1 MTAPNESNEVTSGE
15 GVRTL
20 TASAIAE
27 LVGGSVSGNER
38 AEVRALAPLDR
49 ATENDLSFLANAR
62 YAPLYEKTRAS
73 TVLIAPEFA
82 ELATTAAARIVVAK
96 PHDAM
101 LTVLPKLYRAPKRE
115 PGVHATVRIGRGVT
129 LGHDVTVG
137 PYVVLGDGATLGDR
151 SWIESHS
158 VVGAGSR
165 VGSDAH
171 LYPGVTIYSGTTLG
185 NRVLVH
191 AGARLGSDG
200 FGYVFRNGIH
210 DKIPHVGRCIVD
222 DDVEIGANTTIDRG
236 SFDDTVIGAG
246 TKIDNLV
253 HIAHGVS
260 IGRRSLL
267 AAQVGIAG
275 STVIEDDVMV
285 AGQSGVT
292 GHVRVGARAK
302 IGAKSAVLQ
311 SVDAGSFVTGHPAFD
326 HTDWRKA
333 SVVFRQLPALKKR
346 VEELEQR
353 IAELEEKLAACSP
366 PADR

>member
-1 MTAPNESNEVTSGE
+1 VTAPNDSNEVTSGE

-27 LVGGSVSGNER
+27 LVGGSVIGNER

-49 ATENDLSFLANAR
+49 ATEYDLSFLANAR
-62 YAPLYEKTRAS
+62 YASLYEKTRAS
-73 TVLIAPEFA
+73 TVLVAPEFA
-82 ELATTAAARIVVAK
+82 ELATTAAARILVAK

-115 PGVHATVRIGRGVT
+115 PGVHPTARIGRAVT
-129 LGHDVTVG
+129 LGDDVTVG

-158 VVGAGSR
+158 VVGAGGR
-165 VGSDAH
+165 LGSDVH

-210 DKIPHVGRCIVD
+210 DKIPHIGRCIVD

-253 HIAHGVS
+253 HIAHNVR
-260 IGRRSLL
+260 IGRLCL
-267 AAQVGIAG
+267 IMAQVGIAG
-275 STVIEDDVMV
+275 S
-285 AGQSGVT
+285 
-292 GHVRVGARAK
+292 VRVGDGVILAGQVGLSGHLTVGDRAR
-302 IGAKSAVLQ
+302 
-311 SVDAGSFVTGHPAFD
+311 
-326 HTDWRKA
+326 
-333 SVVFRQLPALKKR
+333 
-346 VEELEQR
+346 
-353 IAELEEKLAACSP
+353 LAAQAGVFGDI
-366 PADR
+366 PAGETWSGYPARPHRESLRASAALFRLADIIKKLERMVNKE